1 MGNLSWKLNF
11 ISKNTFKKILI
22 LKIDNELKGRHRII
36 FKKSDKIVKNF
47 LNKRFLIYK
56 GCFYRSLVVNRF
68 ILNYRFGE
76 FSYTRKP
83 FRYML
88 KSKKNK

>member
-1 MGNLSWKLNF
+1 MGVLNWKLNYV
-11 ISKNTFKKILI
+11 SKGLFKKLLI
-22 LKIDNELKGRHRII
+22 LKVNNELKGRNKII
-36 FKKSDKIVKNF
+36 FKKSDRIIKN
-47 LNKRFLIYK
+47 LDNKQILVYK
-56 GCFYRSLVVNRF
+56 GCFYRNLVINKF

-88 KSKKNK
+88 KSKKK

>member
-36 FKKSDKIVKNF
+36 FKKSDRIVKNF
-47 LNKRFLIYK
+47 LNKRVLVYK
-56 GCFYRSLVVNRF
+56 GCFYRSLIVNRF
-68 ILNYRFGE
+68 ILSYRFGE

-88 KSKKNK
+88 KSKKK